1 MKKRTRAINT
11 KSSLFVKL
19 AIAMVLLV
27 MVTVGLNWLMN
38 VGFLEDYYLYNKE
51 KTLLSAYEIIDQ
63 ACRDDVLEEESF
75 DVPFEKICSNG
86 NISILIMQSG
96 AAGPNKAIL
105 RSSYVNEQDAVMQ
118 FAEIIA
124 GVDQEEPRVLLT
136 TDNYIV
142 QRKNDNRMDAEYL
155 VLIGN
160 LSDGSSIYMKTALES
175 IRESAQISNRFSL
188 MAGAV
193 ALIICAVI
201 SLLMATGIAKP
212 MKQLTQLSKRMSE
225 LDFEARYYP
234 MRGGTKEIDELGHYM
249 NEMSEALEETIT
261 QLKNANNELQKDI
274 EKKEQIDEMRK
285 EFLSN
290 VSHELKTPL
299 ALIQGYA
306 EGLRDGI
313 TDDPESQQFY
323 CDVIVD
329 EADKMNELIKKLLT
343 LNQLEFGNDAADMTH
358 FDIAELIQ
366 GVVSA
371 SSLML
376 ASEHITLE
384 YLNPGPTYVWG
395 DEFKVEEV
403 ITNYLSNA
411 IHYALGEKI
420 IRISMEEKE
429 GLLRV
434 SVFNTGNPIPED
446 DLDKVWIK
454 FYKVDKAR
462 TREYG
467 GNGIGL
473 SIVKAIMESMNRQC
487 GVINH
492 EDGVEF
498 WMELE
503 LAGEVPPLIE
513 EE

>member
-1 MKKRTRAINT
+1 MIKRKVPNT

-27 MVTVGLNWLMN
+27 MVTVGLNWLLN
-38 VGFLEDYYLYNKE
+38 RGLLESYYLYNKE
-51 KTLLSAYEIIDQ
+51 KTLLSGYEIIDQ
-63 ACRDDVLEEESF
+63 ACREGTLEEESF
-75 DVPFEKICSNG
+75 DVAFEKICSNG
-86 NISILIMQSG
+86 NISIMILQSG
-96 AAGPNKAIL
+96 TEGPNQKIL
-105 RSSYVNEQDAVMQ
+105 RSSYVNGQDAVMQ
-118 FAEIIA
+118 FAEIIM
-124 GVDQEEPRVLLT
+124 GIDQEEPRILLT

-142 QRKNDNRMDAEYL
+142 QRKNDERMDAEYL

-188 MAGAV
+188 MAGAA
-193 ALIICAVI
+193 ALIICTII
-201 SLLMATGIAKP
+201 SLFMATGIAKP
-212 MKQLTQLSKRMSE
+212 MKQLTQLSKRMTE
-225 LDFEARYYP
+225 LDFDARYYP
-234 MRGGTKEIDELGHYM
+234 KRGGAKEIDELGHHM
-249 NEMSEALEETIT
+249 NELSEALEETIT

-313 TDDPESQQFY
+313 TDDPESMQFY

-329 EADKMNELIKKLLT
+329 EADKMNQLIKRLLN
-343 LNQLEFGNDAADMTH
+343 LNQLEFGNDAVEMER
-358 FDIAELIQ
+358 FDIADLVQ
-366 GVVSA
+366 GVIDA
-371 SSLML
+371 SSLMI
-376 ASEHITLE
+376 ATEHITVE
-384 YLNPGPTYVWG
+384 YMNEGPIYVWG

-420 IRISMEEKE
+420 IRITMTERA

-446 DLDKVWIK
+446 SLDKVWIK

-473 SIVKAIMESMNRQC
+473 SIVKAIMESMNRDC
-487 GVINH
+487 GVINY

-503 LAGEVPPLIE
+503 LAGETPAIVVDE
-513 EE
+513 